1 MRAVPLNRYLV
12 FLSITVSGFAL
23 DLATK
28 RYMFDWLGLP
38 GGRTEPLLGN
48 FLGFQTR
55 LFLGFQT
62 SLNEGALFGMGQGMV
77 WVFSLLSIAAGVAIC
92 WYLFVAGAA
101 RQWVL
106 TVALSGM
113 MAGVLGNLYDR
124 VGLPGLKWD
133 FANRLHESGD
143 PVFAVRDW
151 ILVKFG
157 SWPWPN
163 FNLADSLLVCGALLL
178 FWHAF
183 FQKGPQDCNTAA

>member
-12 FLSITVSGFAL
+12 FFLIAGVGLAI

-28 RYMFDWLGLP
+28 RWMFDWLGRP
-38 GGRTEPLLGN
+38 GGGTHWIWADV
-48 FLGFQTR
+48 F
-55 LFLGFQT
+55 GFQT

-77 WVFSLLSIAAGVAIC
+77 WLFALLSIGAGVAIC
-92 WYLFVAGAA
+92 WWLFIAGAA

-106 TVALSGM
+106 TVALSGI
-113 MAGVLGNLYDR
+113 MAGILGNLHDR
-124 VGLPGLKWD
+124 IGMPGLKWRGRPYD
-133 FANRLHESGD
+133 LHAFGD

-163 FNLADSLLVCGALLL
+163 FNVADSLLVCGALLL
-178 FWHAF
+178 AWHAF
-183 FQKGPQDCNTAA
+183 FQKEPQGAVRQHES